1 MGGSGGSGYEVDIIG
16 GGPGGPSCSTLSF
29 DAPVASP
36 DPAVVAQ
43 ISVRDTCDVVVGGV
57 PPQVRLLVRPIGAQ
71 LGALTERIADLTK
84 CIADGYRYEAEVI
97 STAPVVRVRVRPQ
110 RNN

>member
-43 ISVRDTCDVVVGGV
+43 ISVHDICDVVVAGT
-57 PPQVRLLVRPIGAQ
+57 PPQVRLLVRPIGVQ
-71 LGALTERIADLTK
+71 LGALTERLADLTK
-84 CIADGYRYEAEVI
+84 CIAEGYEYEAEVI
-97 STAPVVRVRVRPQ
+97 SLTPVVRVRVSPR
-110 RNN
+110 RTN